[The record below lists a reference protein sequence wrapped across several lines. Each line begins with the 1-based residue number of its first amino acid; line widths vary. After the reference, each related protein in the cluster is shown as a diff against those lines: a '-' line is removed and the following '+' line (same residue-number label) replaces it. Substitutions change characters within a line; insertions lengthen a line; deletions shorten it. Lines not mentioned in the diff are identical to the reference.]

1 MSKTIIAEDLT
12 ITGDLSSSAT
22 TVDIAGKV
30 TGDINAK
37 AVDILVGGTVQ
48 GNVKATSA
56 QVRGTL
62 SGTLKADD
70 VELHTDARV
79 EADVTAKQLE
89 SHKGARLKGKI
100 AISGE

>member
-1 MSKTIIAEDLT
+1 
-12 ITGDLSSSAT
+12 
-22 TVDIAGKV
+22 
-30 TGDINAK
+30 
-37 AVDILVGGTVQ
+37 
-48 GNVKATSA
+48 VKATSA